1 MSRVIDVNSGYM
13 KDKDNIHHIVMEAV
27 VEALEDVDSHAV
39 VTVADDEIKIT
50 GYGSTTSRTLQL
62 HSTLSPA

>member
-1 MSRVIDVNSGYM
+1 
-13 KDKDNIHHIVMEAV
+13 MEAV